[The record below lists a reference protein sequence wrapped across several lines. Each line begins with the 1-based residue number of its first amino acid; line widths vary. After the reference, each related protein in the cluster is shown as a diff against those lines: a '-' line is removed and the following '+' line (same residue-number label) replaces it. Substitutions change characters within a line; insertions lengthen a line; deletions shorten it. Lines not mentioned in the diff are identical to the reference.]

1 MVNYSEI
8 NITFL
13 VPFDIGFELT
23 IVRLFSGGTTTN
35 TWEWVASRTNPFEV
49 TAGVDI
55 TETTDNFRQAVHLD
69 YNMTNHAFRD
79 RVQNDLGTFEAFTC
93 LEQQVGFDPYET
105 IFANIP
111 IFILASRT
119 LGEDFIGVSAKDDN
133 GVLLVEGT
141 DYVVTFNNYVAPIDT
156 SNIDLA
162 LVRSPHYVNTP
173 FILSTTKSVEIDVTV
188 WDGDLTSVPSTPT
201 YTLTRIRPT
210 VDFTDLQTNLS
221 PLIKSALD
229 PKPVITLDADAG
241 KVVNSD
247 NNSVKWIEYVAS
259 YTDPTTNIADVT
271 GLFSAVDGYG
281 YHSEGVN
288 PTRPN
293 NRILLS
299 NVTRRKAARNGIL
312 LIPFINDG
320 TYDNFRWSFL
330 GQTSLNGNV
339 NVSTSNLSNEFIKY
353 GLIDLSKTSTAT
365 LVDIAFNLNG
375 SLVLS
380 FAADII
386 DECKYDAKTIIF
398 KNKFGVFE
406 TLPFFKRSVNAIDVK
421 KEEFVNK
428 FVSNGTYD
436 TTKHQYKNI
445 NYEAREKLTLNSGYV
460 TEIENESYKQLLLS
474 DQVWLYDPNG
484 IIPLNIETSNLELK
498 DIKNDKLFQYTI
510 DFKYSFDAIQNI

>member
-13 VPFDIGFELT
+13 VPFDVGFELT
-23 IVRLFSGGTTTN
+23 IIKLESGVTTSN
-35 TWEWVASRTNPFEV
+35 TWTWVANRANPFEV
-49 TAGVDI
+49 TAGVNT

-79 RVQNDLGTFEAFTC
+79 RVQNDSGNFEAFTC

-119 LGEDFIGVSAKDDN
+119 LGEDFIGVSAKNNN

-141 DYVVTFNNYVAPIDT
+141 DYVVTFNNYAEPIDEA
-156 SNIDLA
+156 NIDLA

-173 FILSTTKSVEIDVTV
+173 FILSTTKSVEIDVTI
-188 WDGDLTSVPSTPT
+188 WDGDLTSVPLTPT
-201 YTLTRIRPT
+201 YTLTRVRPT

-229 PKPVITLDADAG
+229 PKPVLTISG
-241 KVVNSD
+241 QEQVVNS
-247 NNSVKWIEYVAS
+247 NTESVKWIKYVAS

-288 PTRPN
+288 PTRPS
-293 NRILLS
+293 NRVLVS
-299 NVTRRKAARNGIL
+299 NFTRRKAARNGIV
-312 LIPFINDG
+312 LIPFVND
-320 TYDNFRWSFL
+320 SFISVVGL
-330 GQTSLNGNV
+330 PFTAVQMLS
-339 NVSTSNLSNEFIKY
+339 SDLSNEFIKY
-353 GLIDLSKTSTAT
+353 VLLDVSQYASTIE
-365 LVDIAFNLNG
+365 VLNVTFFYLTTPTT
-375 SLVLS
+375 SLVLPI
-380 FAADII
+380 DII

-406 TLPFFKRSVNAIDVK
+406 TLPFFKRSVNSIEIK

-428 FVSNGTYD
+428 FVSNGSYD
-436 TTKHQYKNI
+436 TTKHQYRNI

-484 IIPLNIETSNLELK
+484 IIPINVETSNLELK

>member
-1 MVNYSEI
+1 MSTYSKIDIE
-8 NITFL
+8 FL
-13 VPFDIGFELT
+13 VPFEIGYRLS
-23 IVRLFSGGTTTN
+23 IVRSIVSGGTTTN
-35 TWEWVASRTNPFEV
+35 NWRWVATRLTGFDVTEGATPTAAETATNFKAAFDLDFAAGFETSVTGAEV
-49 TAGVDI
+49 TI
-55 TETTDNFRQAVHLD
+55 ESETE
-69 YNMTNHAFRD
+69 
-79 RVQNDLGTFEAFTC
+79 
-93 LEQQVGFDPYET
+93 
-105 IFANIP
+105 
-111 IFILASRT
+111 
-119 LGEDFIGVSAKDDN
+119 GEDFIGLSAIDTSVTPNRLLQN
-133 GVLLVEGT
+133 GV
-141 DYVVTFNNYVAPIDT
+141 DYNVTFTNFVPSIDT

-173 FILSTTKSVEIDVTV
+173 FSLATTKSVEIDVTV
-188 WDGDLTSVPSTPT
+188 WDGDLTAPPATPT

-229 PKPVITLDADAG
+229 PKPVLTISGAEQI
-241 KVVNSD
+241 VNSD

-288 PTRPN
+288 PTRPS
-293 NRILLS
+293 NRVLVS
-299 NVTRRKAARNGIL
+299 NVTRRKAARNGIV
-312 LIPFINDG
+312 LIPFVNDG
-320 TYDNFRWSFL
+320 FITEVALPDSDV
-330 GQTSLNGNV
+330 TPT
-339 NVSTSNLSNEFIKY
+339 TSNLSNEFIKY
-353 GLIDLSKTSTAT
+353 ILLDVSQYAT
-365 LVDIAFNLNG
+365 TRTQLTIGFYYDTTPETELLVPI
-375 SLVLS
+375 
-380 FAADII
+380 DII

-406 TLPFFKRSVNAIDVK
+406 TLPFFKRSVNSIEIK

-428 FVSNGTYD
+428 FVSGGTYD
-436 TTKHQYKNI
+436 TTKHQYRNI

>member
-1 MVNYSEI
+1 MATFSQI
-8 NITFL
+8 KIQFL
-13 VPFDIGFELT
+13 VPFTAGFQLVL
-23 IVRLFSGGTTTN
+23 VRLNSGGTTTN
-35 TWEWVASRTNPFEV
+35 TFNFVVLRLSPFQVTVGATPTAAETATNFRTAFDLDFPTGFTTSVSDDEV
-49 TAGVDI
+49 TI
-55 TETTDNFRQAVHLD
+55 QSETE
-69 YNMTNHAFRD
+69 
-79 RVQNDLGTFEAFTC
+79 
-93 LEQQVGFDPYET
+93 
-105 IFANIP
+105 
-111 IFILASRT
+111 
-119 LGEDFIGVSAKDDN
+119 GEDFIAFNALNASGT
-133 GVLLVEGT
+133 LLVPET
-141 DYVVTFNNYVAPIDT
+141 DFNVEFSNFTPTIDT

-173 FILSTTKSVEIDVTV
+173 FSLSTTKSVEIDVTI
-188 WDGDLTSVPSTPT
+188 WDGDLTSPPATPT

-229 PKPVITLDADAG
+229 PKPVVSLNG
-241 KVVNSD
+241 QLLQQLNSD

-288 PTRPN
+288 PTRTE

-299 NVTRRKAARNGIL
+299 NITRRRAARNGIVL
-312 LIPFINDG
+312 VPFVNDG
-320 TYDNFRWSFL
+320 TYENYNITISPSDSIL
-330 GQTSLNGNV
+330 IVTTPIVTSE
-339 NVSTSNLSNEFIKY
+339 LSNEFIKY
-353 GLIDLSKTSTAT
+353 ILIDVSLLTNAT
-365 LVDIAFNLNG
+365 TMDLVFTPKPKDIINNVF
-375 SLVLS
+375 
-380 FAADII
+380 FDII

-406 TLPFFKRSVNAIDVK
+406 TLPFFKRAVNSIEIK

-428 FVSNGTYD
+428 FVSGGTYD
-436 TTKHQYKNI
+436 TTKHQYRNI

-474 DQVWLYDPNG
+474 DQVWLYDPDG